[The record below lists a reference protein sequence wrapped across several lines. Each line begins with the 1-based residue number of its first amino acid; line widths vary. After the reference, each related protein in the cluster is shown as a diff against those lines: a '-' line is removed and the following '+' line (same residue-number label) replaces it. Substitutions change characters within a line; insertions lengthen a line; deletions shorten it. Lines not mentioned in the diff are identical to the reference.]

1 MPIDVP
7 RIAAVGFL
15 SCSFSSSL
23 TTSAA
28 SSSFL
33 LTPLRPNRCP
43 TLPRHSSRSHRR
55 PQQPQVFEIE
65 AISTTPSPPSD
76 NSNSDSNSSDEND
89 QPENQPPPVSAQIF
103 LDQLNSPELNK
114 QFGEQQPTEL
124 GLRISQSQG
133 IIDFF
138 FNYLTKGL
146 TEDVDQYLSS
156 PFRLVSIAAVVLLF
170 GFFAATSA
178 TTIIGSVADWDPL
191 AAAVLLILTEG
202 FTKYYYTHPN
212 NSRLLQLV
220 NAFKIGLIYGMVV
233 DSFKLCT

>member
-7 RIAAVGFL
+7 RIAAVGFV
-15 SCSFSSSL
+15 SCNFSSF
-23 TTSAA
+23 TTSAT
-28 SSSFL
+28 SSFL
-33 LTPLRPNRCP
+33 LLTPVRANRCP
-43 TLPRHSSRSHRR
+43 ILPRHSSRSHRR
-55 PQQPQVFEIE
+55 PHQPLVFEIE
-65 AISTTPSPPSD
+65 AISTTPSPSD
-76 NSNSDSNSSDEND
+76 NNNSDNNSSDEND
-89 QPENQPPPVSAQIF
+89 QSENQPPPSSAQTF
-103 LDQLNSPELNK
+103 LDQLNSSELNK
-114 QFGEQQPTEL
+114 QFDEKQPTEL
-124 GLRISQSQG
+124 GLRVSQSQG

-202 FTKYYYTHPN
+202 FTKYYYTRPN
-212 NSRLLQLV
+212 NSRLVQLV